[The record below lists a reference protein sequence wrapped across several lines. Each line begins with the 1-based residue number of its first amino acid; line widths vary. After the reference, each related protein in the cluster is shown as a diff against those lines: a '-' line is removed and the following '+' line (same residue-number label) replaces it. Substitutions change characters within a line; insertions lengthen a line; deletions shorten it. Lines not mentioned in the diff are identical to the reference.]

1 MTNSGNK
8 IDSMGLVFLV
18 STIILFS
25 WIFVKSDIGI
35 AFSQT
40 TSLTTTFEVNES
52 TYTANSSLSGNQ
64 IIENETTSKDYYIT
78 NTSTV
83 LNPLLN
89 NPTYSVTNATIT
101 VNTDILEGLDSNKP
115 TSVNQTQT
123 IILPQETVNIGHK

>member
-1 MTNSGNK
+1 MTDSGNK

-18 STIILFS
+18 SMIILFS
-25 WIFVKSDIGI
+25 LIFVKSDIGI

-52 TYTANSSLSGNQ
+52 THTANSSLMGNQ

-78 NTSTV
+78 NSSTV

-115 TSVNQTQT
+115 TLVNQTQT
-123 IILPQETVNIGHK
+123 VILPQETVNIGHK

>member
-8 IDSMGLVFLV
+8 IDSTGLVFLV
-18 STIILFS
+18 SMIILFS
-25 WIFVKSDIGI
+25 LIFVKSDIGI

-40 TSLTTTFEVNES
+40 TSSVTTFEVNES
-52 TYTANSSLSGNQ
+52 THTANSSLMGNQ

-115 TSVNQTQT
+115 TLINQTQT

>member
-123 IILPQETVNIGHK
+123 IILPQETVNIGHR

>member
-1 MTNSGNK
+1 MANFGNK
-8 IDSMGLVFLV
+8 IDSTGLVFLV
-18 STIILFS
+18 SIIILFS
-25 WIFVKSDIGI
+25 LIFVKSNIGI

-52 TYTANSSLSGNQ
+52 TYTANSSLRGNQ

-89 NPTYSVTNATIT
+89 NPTYSVTNATVT
-101 VNTDILEGLDSNKP
+101 LKTDILEGLDSNKP
-115 TSVNQTQT
+115 TLVNQTRT
-123 IILPQETVNIGHK
+123 IIAPQENVIIGQN

>member
-1 MTNSGNK
+1 MANFGNK
-8 IDSMGLVFLV
+8 IDSKGLVFLV
-18 STIILFS
+18 SIIILFS
-25 WIFVKSDIGI
+25 LIFVKSDIDI

-52 TYTANSSLSGNQ
+52 TYTANSSLRGNQ

-89 NPTYSVTNATIT
+89 NPTYSVTNATVT
-101 VNTDILEGLDSNKP
+101 LKTDILEGLDSNKP
-115 TSVNQTQT
+115 TLVNQTQT
-123 IILPQETVNIGHK
+123 IIAPQENVIIGQN